1 MTFSLCNLYTI
12 MMLDEL
18 QRLIFGLKPFSNNWN
33 EELWCKSGF
42 PESSEEALN
51 FFDNI
56 ANPLFNI
63 LPCKMAQPPTEVQ
76 LWYQA
81 RYLQGTKDIKKA
93 RKTLEAFP
101 EQNQCWIIGAIVKYF
116 LLSNSEEVIF
126 GRAFRNIKNKYSF
139 VNDFVKFYSIICNYY
154 TSPLQNWMFNGFATK
169 EAESYLEPL
178 IKKYPELIKKC
189 SYKAWTN
196 PNIIRIIS
204 KHDPSMLEE
213 APPVFK
219 NHRNLNFEAIKA
231 NAEAI
236 KYIHTKHTKDPEF
249 LILAIQHN
257 KKFVR
262 YIPFLSKTKLAKLDI
277 FQRARL
283 KKLEENINESL

>member
-1 MTFSLCNLYTI
+1 MTFSLCNLFTI

-63 LPCKMAQPPTEVQ
+63 PPCKMAQPPTEVQ
-76 LWYQA
+76 LWYQE
-81 RYLQGTKDIKKA
+81 RYLQGTNDIKKA

-101 EQNQCWIIGAIVKYF
+101 EQNQCWIIGAIVNYF
-116 LLSNSEEVIF
+116 LLSNSEEVVF

-139 VNDFVKFYSIICNYY
+139 INDFIKFYSILSNYY
-154 TSPLQNWMFNGFATK
+154 TNPLQNWMFNGFATK
-169 EAESYLEPL
+169 EAESYLESL
-178 IKKYPELIKKC
+178 IKKYPELIEKC

-204 KHDPSMLEE
+204 KHNPSMLKK
-213 APPVFK
+213 APPIFK
-219 NHRNLNFEAIKA
+219 SHRDLNFEAIKA

-257 KKFVR
+257 KKFMR

-283 KKLEENINESL
+283 KKLGENINESL

>member
-1 MTFSLCNLYTI
+1 MI
-12 MMLDEL
+12 LDEL
-18 QRLIFGLKPFSNNWN
+18 LRLIYSLKPFSNNWN
-33 EELWCKSGF
+33 EDLWCKSGF

-63 LPCKMAQPPTEVQ
+63 PPCKMAQPPTEVQ
-76 LWYQA
+76 LWYQE
-81 RYLQGTKDIKKA
+81 RYLQGIKDIKRA
-93 RKTLEAFP
+93 RKTLEAMP
-101 EQNQCWIIGAIVKYF
+101 VQNQCWIIGAIVNYF
-116 LLSNSEEVIF
+116 LLSNSEEVVF

-139 VNDFVKFYSIICNYY
+139 INDFIKFYSILCSNYY

-169 EAESYLEPL
+169 EAESYLESL
-178 IKKYPELIKKC
+178 IKKYPELIEKC

-196 PNIIRIIS
+196 PNIIRIIT
-204 KHDPSMLEE
+204 KHNPSILKK
-213 APPVFK
+213 APPIFK
-219 NHRNLNFEAIKA
+219 NHRDLNFEAIKA

-257 KKFVR
+257 KKFMR

-283 KKLEENINESL
+283 KELEKNINASL